1 MLAAEL
7 PASFWGSALT
17 GGVRDGDG
25 VTRDD
30 EETIRAGQGQ
40 NL

>member
-7 PASFWGSALT
+7 VASFWGSVLT
-17 GGVRDGDG
+17 GVVRDGDG
-25 VTRDD
+25 VTRDG

-40 NL
+40 DF